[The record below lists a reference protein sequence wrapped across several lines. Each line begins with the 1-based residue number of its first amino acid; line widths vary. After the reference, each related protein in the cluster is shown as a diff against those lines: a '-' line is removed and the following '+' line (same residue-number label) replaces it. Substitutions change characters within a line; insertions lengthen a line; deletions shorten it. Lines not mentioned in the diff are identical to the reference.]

1 MKIFNILRI
10 SILEVSKMT
19 RELQHISYSWYNDDQ
34 LLNCLDVIYFNEI
47 LCDEIRVIKIKT
59 IVLIK
64 S

>member
-10 SILEVSKMT
+10 SILGVSKMT
-19 RELQHISYSWYNDDQ
+19 RELQHISHAWYNDDQ
-34 LLNCLDVIYFNEI
+34 LLNCLDVIYFNEM